1 MNSVKKQLIS
11 GSMAI
16 ASLLCAES
24 LLANTFANAVT
35 PLKTPVFLSQ
45 GLRSDP
51 TPWSRSYDCGQAQ
64 VTLTEQGKGRYVYEA
79 VNMKGN
85 TITIKNGIRRE
96 DDNNSSIYS
105 FHKNDADFV
114 VEDRGNGTAVL
125 TTANPPDSNATYDCK
140 Y

>member
-16 ASLLCAES
+16 ASLLCTQV
-24 LLANTFANAVT
+24 LDNTFAVAVT
-35 PLKTPVFLSQ
+35 PLKDPVLSQ
-45 GLRSDP
+45 GLRSDDSAA
-51 TPWSRSYDCGQAQ
+51 WSRSYDCGQGQ
-64 VTLTEQGKGRYVYEA
+64 VTLTEQGRGRYTYEG

-85 TITIKNGIRRE
+85 TLTIKNGTRRK
-96 DDNNSSIYS
+96 DDNGSSIYT
-105 FHKNDADFV
+105 FHKNGADYT
-114 VEDRGNGTAVL
+114 VEDRGDNTAVL